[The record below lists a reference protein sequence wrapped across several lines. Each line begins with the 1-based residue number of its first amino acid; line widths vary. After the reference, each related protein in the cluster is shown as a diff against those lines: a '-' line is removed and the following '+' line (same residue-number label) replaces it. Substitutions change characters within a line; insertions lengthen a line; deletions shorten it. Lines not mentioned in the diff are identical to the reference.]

1 MLKPV
6 LKTLLVAGGILSPA
20 LAWGG
25 ILTADEAK
33 GVATEFFRNAELS
46 RLASPDALTLAHV
59 ESVAS
64 APAYYVF
71 NATDERGFIIV
82 SADDSALPV
91 VAYSFSSIWGAQ
103 KCAGACRQPA

>member
-82 SADDSALPV
+82 SADDSACGGLFV
-91 VAYSFSSIWGAQ
+91 QLYMGAQ